1 MRPVAGCALQAQ
13 FDAMSDIDNTTP
25 HSGRR
30 PGPWDLPPAEAAPEP
45 ARGRQAEPLEDKGQH
60 PAWAIASTLLMA
72 GFLWWITGSVI
83 VAGAVL
89 FGLFVHEY
97 GHVLAM
103 NKLGMGPARIYIIPF
118 LGGLAKAQRNPK
130 TEWHGVL
137 VSLAGP
143 AFGLIAMIPFVA
155 AGLWLKSPEWL
166 MGAFFIAMINLVNLL
181 PAPPLDGSKALG
193 PVLTRVHPR
202 LEQVALLAVGG
213 LAVWWGLSTGRLI
226 LAVFLGIAVFSHLKR
241 GVWRAAWGQLS
252 WPEAGRSLALYLA
265 TAAVCAAAAIGAL
278 LPLTGGAVEPAFE
291 MGMRFIGVGGR

>member
-1 MRPVAGCALQAQ
+1 MRPVAGRSSRAQ
-13 FDAMSDIDNTTP
+13 FDAMSDTETPIP

-30 PGPWDLPPAEAAPEP
+30 PGPWDPRPAEAASEP
-45 ARGRQAEPLEDKGQH
+45 VRARKAAPLEDKGQH

-72 GFLWWITGSVI
+72 GFLWWVTGSVV
-83 VAGAVL
+83 VAGGVL

-103 NKLGMGPARIYIIPF
+103 NRLGMGPARIYIIPF
-118 LGGLAKAQRNPK
+118 LGGMAKGQREPK
-130 TEWHGVL
+130 SEWHGVL

-155 AGLWLKSPEWL
+155 AGLGLRSPEWL

-202 LEQVALLAVGG
+202 LEQVALLAVGA
-213 LAVWWGLSTGRLI
+213 LAVWWGLSTGRFI
-226 LAVFLGIAVFSHLKR
+226 LAAFLGIAVFSHLKR
-241 GVWRAAWGQLS
+241 GVWRAAWGRLS
-252 WPEAGRSLALYLA
+252 WPEAGRSLALYLV

-291 MGMRFIGVGGR
+291 MGLRFIGVGGR